1 MVPRCATVNEEVV
14 TMTESPTETGT
25 AGEADLGAQPV
36 VVGIDGSAGS
46 LVALQW
52 AAEAARLR
60 AVPLHV
66 LFAWGDLG
74 ARLARTARGGREPT
88 EADEREA
95 ALAVI
100 DEAVREALGPEPG
113 VEIVRVAER
122 GEATPA
128 LLEASKTADLL
139 VVGSRG
145 RGGFA
150 GLLLG
155 SVSQH
160 CIHHAHCPVAVI
172 REQAAA

>member
-1 MVPRCATVNEEVV
+1 VNWEVV
-14 TMTESPTETGT
+14 TMSESSTGT
-25 AGEADLGAQPV
+25 GGVQEASGGGQPV
-36 VVGIDGSAGS
+36 VVGIDGSPGS

-60 AVPLHV
+60 AVPLSV

-74 ARLARTARGGREPT
+74 AQLARTTRGGREPT
-88 EADEREA
+88 EADERGA
-95 ALAVI
+95 ALALI
-100 DEAVREALGPEPG
+100 DESVLGALGPQPR
-113 VEIVRVAER
+113 VEIVRMAEP

-128 LLEASKTADLL
+128 LIEASKTADLL

-145 RGGFA
+145 RGGFT

-155 SVSQH
+155 SVSQQ

>member
-1 MVPRCATVNEEVV
+1 MS
-14 TMTESPTETGT
+14 ESSSGIGGVRE
-25 AGEADLGAQPV
+25 AGRDGQPV
-36 VVGIDGSAGS
+36 VVGIDGSPGS

-60 AVPLHV
+60 AVPLAV

-74 ARLARTARGGREPT
+74 AQLARTTRGGTEPT
-88 EADEREA
+88 EADEQEA
-95 ALAVI
+95 ALALI
-100 DEAVREALGPEPG
+100 DESVREALGPEPG
-113 VEIVRVAER
+113 VEMVRMAER

-145 RGGFA
+145 RGGFT

-160 CIHHAHCPVAVI
+160 CIQHAHCPVAVI
-172 REQAAA
+172 RQQAAA

>member
-1 MVPRCATVNEEVV
+1 MSEP
-14 TMTESPTETGT
+14 STETGT
-25 AGEADLGAQPV
+25 GGEAGGDGQPV
-36 VVGIDGSAGS
+36 VVGIDGSPGS
-46 LVALQW
+46 LVALHW

-74 ARLARTARGGREPT
+74 PRLARARGHKEPT
-88 EADEREA
+88 EAEEREA
-95 ALAVI
+95 ALALI
-100 DEAVREALGPEPG
+100 DEAVRDALGPEPG
-113 VEIVRVAER
+113 VEIVRMAEQ

-155 SVSQH
+155 SVSQQ
-160 CIHHAHCPVAVI
+160 CIHHARCPVAVI
-172 REQAAA
+172 REQTAA

>member
-1 MVPRCATVNEEVV
+1 MSESSTQ
-14 TMTESPTETGT
+14 TEA
-25 AGEADLGAQPV
+25 AGEAGAGRFV
-36 VVGIDGSAGS
+36 VVGIDGSPGS
-46 LVALQW
+46 LVALRW

-60 AVPLHV
+60 GVRLRV
-66 LFAWGDLG
+66 LFAWGDGG
-74 ARLARTARGGREPT
+74 AHLAKAARSGKEQA
-88 EADEREA
+88 EAGEREA
-95 ALAVI
+95 ALVVI
-100 DEAVREALGPEPG
+100 DEAIGEALGPEPG
-113 VEIVRVAER
+113 VEIVPWPEP

-160 CIHHAHCPVAVI
+160 CIQHAQCPVAVV
-172 REQAAA
+172 RPEAAA

>member
-1 MVPRCATVNEEVV
+1 MS
-14 TMTESPTETGT
+14 ESSTGT
-25 AGEADLGAQPV
+25 GGARDAGWGGQPV
-36 VVGIDGSAGS
+36 VVGIDGSPGS

-60 AVPLHV
+60 AVPLNV

-74 ARLARTARGGREPT
+74 PRVVRTTRRGKEPT
-88 EADEREA
+88 EADEQEA
-95 ALAVI
+95 ALALI
-100 DEAVREALGPEPG
+100 DQSVREALGPEPG
-113 VEIVRVAER
+113 VEIIRLAER

-172 REQAAA
+172 RQPAAA